1 MGCTTT
7 VYSQM
12 EIRMKV
18 TIRNP
23 QFEYKGRYFFE
34 VPEFITYEGDEVKC
48 GKWEDPNEVLCLT
61 TGIDFFPVRSIQRKW
76 IYSIDGNSVLHVP
89 IKKET
94 VTKIIKGSK
103 GQEYVVT
110 IGAKKSCT
118 CPGFTFRGDCKHVK
132 EIA

>member
-1 MGCTTT
+1 
-7 VYSQM
+7 
-12 EIRMKV
+12 MKV

-61 TGIDFFPVRSIQRKW
+61 TDIDFFPVRSIQRKW

>member
-1 MGCTTT
+1 
-7 VYSQM
+7 
-12 EIRMKV
+12 MKV

-23 QFEYKGRYFFE
+23 QYAIKDRYFFE

-48 GKWEDPNEVLCLT
+48 GKWEDPAEVLCLT
-61 TGIDFFPVRSIQRKW
+61 TDIDFFPVRSIQRKH

-89 IKKET
+89 TKKET

-110 IGAKKSCT
+110 LGSKKTCT
-118 CPGFTFRGDCKHVK
+118 CPGFTFRHTCKHIL